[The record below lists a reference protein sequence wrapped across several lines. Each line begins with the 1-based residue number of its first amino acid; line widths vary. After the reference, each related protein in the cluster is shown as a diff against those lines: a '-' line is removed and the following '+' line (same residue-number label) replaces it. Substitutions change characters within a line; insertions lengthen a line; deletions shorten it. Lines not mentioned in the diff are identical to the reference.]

1 MITISQCMIVKNEEK
16 NIRRALGWAK
26 DIVCEQ
32 IVVDTGSIDDT
43 IGIAQEMGAKVYRF
57 TWNNDF
63 AAAKNYA
70 IEQATGEWIAFLDA
84 DEYLIKEDADK
95 LPDILERINGKSMDI
110 VRTNLLNINQK
121 GDVFGVFEQDRFFRN
136 DKDIKYEGKIHEE
149 LVSSTGRQLCV
160 MNMQDTI
167 RIFHTGY
174 AWTQELRKTKS
185 IRNEKMIKEL
195 LKETDDSWVLKTY
208 ADALLVGENLEGAK
222 EYIVKALEKND
233 GLLDRNGILDAYQMM
248 LSILLDLAIKEK
260 KFDYD
265 EFERY
270 YEKAKKIDEF
280 FPDFDMIYGFWEFER
295 KNWEECIKYLERAIS
310 LAEKQMELIKHSRI
324 YAKIGKIY
332 SQLAICYGK
341 LNQIRKSIYYASLT
355 LQARPYEE
363 NILCQLITLFI
374 DYDGA
379 KEEDVVEYLKKIYDF
394 RSQKNILFISKMAL
408 TVEKRKLCELV
419 LEYAKL

>member
-1 MITISQCMIVKNEEK
+1 MITISQCMIVKNEEQ
-16 NIRRALGWAK
+16 NIRRALEWAK

-110 VRTNLLNINQK
+110 VRTNWLNINQK

-136 DKDIKYEGKIHEE
+136 DKDIKYEGKIHEA

>member
-16 NIRRALGWAK
+16 NIRRALEWAK

-70 IEQATGEWIAFLDA
+70 IKQATGEWIAFLDA

-280 FPDFDMIYGFWEFER
+280 FPDFDMIYGFWKFER